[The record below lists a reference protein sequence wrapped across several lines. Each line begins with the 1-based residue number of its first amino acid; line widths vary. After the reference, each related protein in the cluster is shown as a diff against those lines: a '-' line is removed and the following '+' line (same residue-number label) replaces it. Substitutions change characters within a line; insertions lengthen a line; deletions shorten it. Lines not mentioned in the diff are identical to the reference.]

1 MKTKVKLYAAY
12 LHSTI
17 MIPGAMPSLETLTD
31 EKMPK
36 GTKLYLI
43 PQGLLIES
51 KYNAGQGPNKGPV
64 SAIVPFANVK
74 IMIVDQFTDD
84 VDGKEEG

>member
-1 MKTKVKLYAAY
+1 MKTKVKLSAAY

-17 MIPGAMPSLETLTD
+17 MIPGAVPSLETLTE
-31 EKMPK
+31 EKMPR
-36 GTKLYLI
+36 GTKIYMI

-74 IMIVDQFTDD
+74 IMIVENITDEPAY
-84 VDGKEEG
+84 KEES